1 MIVELWDMVKSF
13 SSLGLRI
20 KNTKEY
26 LNSYLKNDE
35 GFYSNRVVMFTT
47 KFLAM
52 TKHTK

>member
-1 MIVELWDMVKSF
+1 MAKSF
-13 SSLGLRI
+13 ASLGLRI
-20 KNTKEY
+20 QNTKEY

-35 GFYSNRVVMFTT
+35 GFYSNKVVMFTT